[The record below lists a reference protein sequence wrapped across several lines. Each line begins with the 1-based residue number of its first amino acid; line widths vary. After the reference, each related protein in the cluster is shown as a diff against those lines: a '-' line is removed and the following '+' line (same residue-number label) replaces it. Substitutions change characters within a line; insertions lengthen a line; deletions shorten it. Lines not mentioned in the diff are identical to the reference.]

1 MKSYVLS
8 YWTLM
13 IFTKKEWKRKRERLS
28 SIKKNI
34 IQVDSYLH
42 KWSFVPNPEGKYY
55 PKKLLSHWSHETG
68 FSCSVYSFIPYK
80 SRSFVKTFVTLI
92 TWKWL
97 LFSVY
102 SLIPYKSRSFRKTI
116 VTLITCK
123 WPFPSVYSLMLC
135 KSRSFGKTL
144 VTLIT

>member
-8 YWTLM
+8 YWILM
-13 IFTKKEWKRKRERLS
+13 IFTKKERQRKRKRERERKKECHQLRKYKPGRWTS
-28 SIKKNI
+28 S
-34 IQVDSYLH
+34 QVNLC
-42 KWSFVPNPEGKYY
+42 
-55 PKKLLSHWSHETG
+55 T
-68 FSCSVYSFIPYK
+68 K
-80 SRSFVKTFVTLI
+80 SRRKILSKKSLVTLI

-97 LFSVY
+97 LSSVY
-102 SLIPYKSRSFRKTI
+102 SLMPCTSKSFGKTL